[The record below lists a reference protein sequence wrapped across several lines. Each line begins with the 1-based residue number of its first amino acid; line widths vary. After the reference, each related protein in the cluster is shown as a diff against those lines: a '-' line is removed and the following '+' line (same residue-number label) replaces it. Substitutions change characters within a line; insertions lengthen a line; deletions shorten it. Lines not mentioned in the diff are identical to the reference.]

1 MPKSAAKQKDQAE
14 VVNVAG
20 ARLKSFIERIERL
33 ETEKKALAD
42 DIRDVYAEAK
52 GTGFEPKIIRKVISL
67 RKIDLE
73 KRREESEL
81 LELYTAAI
89 GMAE

>member
-1 MPKSAAKQKDQAE
+1 MSKPAAKQKDQAE

-52 GTGFEPKIIRKVISL
+52 GTGFEPKIMRKVISL
-67 RKIDLE
+67 RKMEIE

>member
-67 RKIDLE
+67 RKMDLE

>member
-1 MPKSAAKQKDQAE
+1 MSKAAVKQKDQAE

-52 GTGFEPKIIRKVISL
+52 GTGFEPKIMRKVISL
-67 RKIDLE
+67 RKMELE

-81 LELYTAAI
+81 LELYTSAI